1 MKFFIKLLLVVS
13 FITYSNTSFG
23 ADWFGYVVNDGNS
36 TVVPVNLTTN
46 IPGTPINTGGS
57 GSTNIAITPNALTAY
72 VVNNLSN
79 DVTPINLTNNTT
91 GTLISVGTNPVVV
104 VITPDGQTAYVTN
117 NGSHDLS
124 AINIGP
130 NTSSIVFDFGL
141 DNNPWG
147 IAITPDGMTAYIVI
161 QSGLGTL
168 ANTVVRLDLA
178 SNTLVGLPI
187 PVANGFNIAI
197 TPDGQKAY
205 VTTFFD
211 GTVVPIDLVT
221 NLPQTPIPVG
231 LFPFDIAITAN
242 GNTAFVTNQGDGT
255 VTPIDIATNTP
266 GSPITVGSAPFGLAI
281 TPDSQTVYVSN
292 FGSDDVTPIST
303 STQTPG
309 TNIPMA
315 SGGAPYGIAIT
326 PDQAPTA
333 SFTSTPAPAGSPTSF
348 DASSS
353 TSPVGTI
360 AIYSW
365 DFGDGNTATVFTPT
379 INHTYNTSGNFLV
392 TLTVTNS
399 AGTSTTQTFT
409 GKTVSNNGGPS
420 ATTSQFVSISS
431 STPLPPSNFIGV
443 IEKNKFLNKT
453 ECVLKAKWDASPS
466 TNVAFYRI
474 YKKGIVVEEV
484 PATSPL
490 VFTTCLHNCSG
501 KGFEIT
507 AVSTDNLESSH
518 LKIKIVHE

>member
-1 MKFFIKLLLVVS
+1 MKYFIKLLLAVLS
-13 FITYSNTSFG
+13 ITYSSISFG
-23 ADWFGYVVNDGNS
+23 ADWFAYVPNDGNS
-36 TVVPVNLTTN
+36 TVVPINLTTN
-46 IPGTPINTGGS
+46 TTGAPISSGGS
-57 GSTNIAITPNALTAY
+57 GSTNIAITPDALTAY

-79 DVTPINLTNNTT
+79 DVTPIDLTTNTI
-91 GTLISVGTNPVVV
+91 GTLINVGTNPVVV
-104 VITPDGQTAYVTN
+104 AITPDGQTAYVTN

-124 AINIGP
+124 AIDIGP

-141 DNNPWG
+141 NNNPYG
-147 IAITPDGMTAYIVI
+147 IAITPDGTTAYIVI
-161 QSGLGTL
+161 QNGVDPLLS
-168 ANTVVRLDLA
+168 NVVRFDIGT
-178 SNTLVGLPI
+178 NTLIGLPI
-187 PVANGFNIAI
+187 PVANAYNIAI

-211 GTVVPIDLVT
+211 GTVVPIDLTT
-221 NLPQTPIPVG
+221 NLPQAPIAVG

-242 GNTAFVTNQGDGT
+242 GDTAFVTNQGDNT
-255 VTPIDIATNTP
+255 VTPIDIATDIA
-266 GSPITVGSAPFGLAI
+266 GSPIGVGGAPFGIAI
-281 TPDSQTVYVSN
+281 TPDSQMVYVSN
-292 FGSDDVTPIST
+292 FGTDDVTPIPT
-303 STQTPG
+303 STLVPG

-333 SFTSTPAPAGSPTSF
+333 SFTSNPAPVGSPTSF

-353 TSPVGTI
+353 TSPVGAI
-360 AIYSW
+360 AIYAW

-379 INHTYNTSGNFLV
+379 INHIYNTPGNFLV

-420 ATTSQFVSISS
+420 AISSQFVNISS

-443 IEKNKFLNKT
+443 IKKNKFLNKT
-453 ECVLKAKWDASPS
+453 KCVLEASWNASPS
-466 TNVAFYRI
+466 TNVVLYRI
-474 YKKGIVVEEV
+474 YKNGVIVAEI

-490 VFTTCLHNCSG
+490 VFETCLKHCSG
-501 KGFEIT
+501 RGFEIA
-507 AVSTDNLESSH
+507 AVSSDNIESSR
-518 LKIKIVHE
+518 LVISIVHE